1 MNLFFFCV
9 KFHQGFLMT
18 HEVPESGSALAMRA
32 LRRATVYAFA
42 GVGLLSL
49 GIWKAMG
56 VHNVSEF
63 FLSYRLGLPVSVLL
77 FSPIHNNDNT
87 AVDTNA
93 NKIAFRISQHA
104 LGRGVP
110 GAGGAWSGGG
120 CLVPGGMPGPG
131 VPGQEGVPGSGGVP
145 DLGVPGVGE
154 CLVWGVPGPGGAWTR
169 GVCSWG
175 VCSQEGYGIPVW
187 QTRVKT

>member
-1 MNLFFFCV
+1 
-9 KFHQGFLMT
+9 MT
-18 HEVPESGSALAMRA
+18 REVPESGSALAMRA

-56 VHNVSEF
+56 VHNVSEL
-63 FLSYRLGLPVSVLL
+63 FLSYRLGLPVSVLP

-104 LGRGVP
+104 LGRG
-110 GAGGAWSGGG
+110 GAWCGG
-120 CLVPGGMPGPG
+120 CLVWGRVPGLGEDAWSPGGVPGPGGMPGPG
-131 VPGQEGVPGSGGVP
+131 VPGQEGVPGSGGAWFRGVP
-145 DLGVPGVGE
+145 GLGVPGVGE
-154 CLVWGVPGPGGAWTR
+154 CLVWGVPGLGGSAR
-169 GVCSWG
+169 GGSAPRR
-175 VCSQEGYGIPVW
+175 GYGIPA
-187 QTRVKT
+187 